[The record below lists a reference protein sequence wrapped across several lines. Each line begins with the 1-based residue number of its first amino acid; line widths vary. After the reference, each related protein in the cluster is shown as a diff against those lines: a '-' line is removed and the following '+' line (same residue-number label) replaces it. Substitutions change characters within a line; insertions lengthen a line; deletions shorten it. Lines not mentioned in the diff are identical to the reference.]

1 MIRNSKMKITVL
13 YFARLKETL
22 KYSTE
27 EIDLTAY
34 MAAEGVEVFN
44 VLKLKAF
51 LAKRGEEW
59 SKMLMGKLKVRA
71 AINHELVDDFAEIHN
86 GDEVAF
92 FPPVTGG

>member
-1 MIRNSKMKITVL
+1 MKIKL
-13 YFARLKETL
+13 FYFARLKETL

-27 EIDLTAY
+27 DMELADSDGPWT
-34 MAAEGVEVFN
+34 

-51 LAKRGEEW
+51 LAKRGDVW
-59 SKMLMGKLKVRA
+59 GQMLMGKLKVRA
-71 AINHELVDDFAEIHN
+71 AINHELVHDNATIAN